1 MNERLHELLAI
12 NRAIAGSLD
21 YQEVIGLVVDKGA
34 ELCGADKCAFLLAD
48 DKGVAHVAAH
58 HGMGGTPV
66 DSFAVPMDER
76 IHVALRETL
85 EFEEDETF
93 LSVPVIH
100 HGRVKGMLAA
110 QCRSEIAHDPEVEL
124 LLTALA
130 DQAAIALDR
139 ADRYRALLKESQ
151 AARKELEAA
160 ARRKDEFLAML
171 AHELRNPLAA
181 IVTSLDV
188 IRSYMPD
195 DPRLSRVGEAAERQ
209 SRQMARLLD
218 DLLDVSRVTR
228 GKIALRSETVTVQEL
243 VEPAVQSAYALVEE
257 RRHEL
262 KVDVPSE
269 PILIDGDAGRLVQV
283 ISNLLSNAI
292 KYTQRGGNIRLTV
305 RAHDEQLEIR
315 VRDDGM
321 GIPEGLLP
329 FVFDLFVQSAQGSAR
344 KPGGL
349 GIGLTLVKRLV
360 EMHHGSIEAFSE
372 GAGRGSEFIVH
383 LPLTA
388 QLQDVE
394 RQPDDAPQA
403 STSKQ
408 PARRVLIVE
417 DNRDAADTIAV
428 WLEGRGHR
436 IEVAHDSDEALALVE
451 RQRPDIV
458 LLDLGLPSTDGAD
471 LAQLLRRR
479 VSVQPVLIAVTG
491 YGSDEDRKRTRDAG
505 IDHHLVKPVDL
516 EQLSEIITSTAS

>member
-1 MNERLHELLAI
+1 MSERLHELLAI
-12 NRAIAGSLD
+12 NRAIADSLD
-21 YQEVIGLVVDKGA
+21 YQEVIGLVVEKGA

-48 DKGVAHVAAH
+48 ENGVAHVAAH
-58 HGMGGTPV
+58 HGMSDAPAG
-66 DSFAVPMDER
+66 SFAVPMDER
-76 IHVALRETL
+76 IHVALSEAL
-85 EFEEDETF
+85 GFEQNGAF
-93 LSVPVIH
+93 LAVPVIH
-100 HGRVKGMLAA
+100 DGRVKGVLAA
-110 QCRSEIAHDPEVEL
+110 QCRSAITADPEVEL

-139 ADRYRALLKESQ
+139 AGRYRALLEESQ
-151 AARKELEAA
+151 AARQELEAA

-188 IRSYMPD
+188 IRSYVPD
-195 DPRLSRVGEAAERQ
+195 DPRLSRIGEAAERQ
-209 SRQMARLLD
+209 SRQMSRLLD

-228 GKIALRSETVTVQEL
+228 GKIALRRETVTVQEL
-243 VEPAVQSAYALVEE
+243 VEQAVQSAYALVDE

-269 PILIDGDAGRLVQV
+269 AILIDGDAGRLVQV

-292 KYTQRGGNIRLTV
+292 KYTQRGSDIALTV

-321 GIPEGLLP
+321 GIPEELLP
-329 FVFDLFVQSAQGSAR
+329 FIFDLFVQSAQGSAR

-349 GIGLTLVKRLV
+349 GIGLTLVKRLI

-372 GAGRGSEFIVH
+372 GPGRGSEFIVH

-388 QLQDVE
+388 QLQKAE
-394 RQPDDAPQA
+394 KQPDDDSRA
-403 STSKQ
+403 SASGQ

-436 IEVAHDSDEALALVE
+436 IEVAHDSDEALALAE
-451 RQRPDIV
+451 RQRPEIV
-458 LLDLGLPSTDGAD
+458 LLDLGLPSTDGTH

-479 VSVQPVLIAVTG
+479 VSVQPLLIAVTG
-491 YGSDEDRKRTRDAG
+491 YGSDEDRKRTREAG

-516 EQLSEIITSTAS
+516 QQLSEIITSAGS